1 MPITLLTDQE
11 RGAQMV
17 DMRPS
22 DGQMPCVIIFRH
34 DSADK
39 GVDLG
44 ADIDILKGF
53 LPMGG
58 LGRTAARMVRA
69 HGNVPLKPHGK
80 AFLREVPGRMRRHRC
95 DERPPR
101 PALRAA
107 PFSVD
112 PKRVREGIIAGETSK
127 GKCSVIK

>member
-34 DSADK
+34 DSADQ

-44 ADIDILKGF
+44 DDIDIIKGF

-58 LGRTAARMVRA
+58 LGRTAARMVQA

-101 PALRAA
+101 FAWCTEH
-107 PFSVD
+107 FYGEH
-112 PKRVREGIIAGETSK
+112 KRDCEGITAWET
-127 GKCSVIK
+127 GKANRSMFI